1 MNFLVLLNRDGGTL
15 RTLDLDSF
23 VADVEQYLSAAGHKS
38 KIQVVQGSELT
49 AALDSAT
56 RGRHEVVMVGG
67 GDGTVSTA
75 ASKLMNS
82 DKALAVLPAGTM
94 NLFARSLGVP
104 MKLNAAVEA
113 LAQAEVRAVDLA
125 SANGRVFV
133 HQFSVGMH
141 AKLIKLREKRDFA
154 SRLGKIKASG
164 QAALDTFL
172 NPPKIKAGLVM
183 KGEELVVSTTGI
195 GITNNLFG
203 EGHLPYPDIL
213 DAGVLGIYV
222 TRARRKRELAK
233 FFLNMAI
240 GRWRLNEQVD
250 IYQADELIL
259 KLYSRHRRLACAVD
273 GELHDLETE
282 TAFRIHPK
290 VLKVLAPRKAEE
302 GDQI

>member
-1 MNFLVLLNRDGGTL
+1 MKFLVLLNRDGGTL
-15 RTLDLDSF
+15 RTLDLYRFS
-23 VADVEQYLSAAGHKS
+23 AEVEQALSTAGHKA

-49 AALDSAT
+49 AALDAAA

-82 DKALAVLPAGTM
+82 TKALAVLPAGTM

-113 LAQAEVRAVDLA
+113 LAHAPVRPVDLA

-133 HQFSVGMH
+133 HQFSIGMH
-141 AKLIKLREKRDFA
+141 AKLIKLREKREFA

-172 NPPKIKAGLVM
+172 NPPRIKAGLTM
-183 KGEELVVSTTGI
+183 KGEEMLVGTTGI

-213 DAGVLGIYV
+213 DAGVLGVYV
-222 TRARRKRELAK
+222 TRARSKQELAK

-250 IYQADELIL
+250 IYQTEELVL
-259 KLYSRHRRLACAVD
+259 RLHSRHRRLACAID
-273 GELHDLETE
+273 GELQDLETE
-282 TAFRIHPK
+282 TVFRIHPK
-290 VLKVLAPRKAEE
+290 VLKVLAPHKA
-302 GDQI
+302 DQSDQA